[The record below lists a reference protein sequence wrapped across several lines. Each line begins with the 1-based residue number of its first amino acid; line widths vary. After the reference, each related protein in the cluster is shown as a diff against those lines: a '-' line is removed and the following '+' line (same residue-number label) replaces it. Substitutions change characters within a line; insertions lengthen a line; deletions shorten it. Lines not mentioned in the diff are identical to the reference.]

1 MRFLRHSL
9 IGLFLLSLTL
19 GLLTYG
25 GHMVYT
31 AVAERMAREPHVPE
45 RDERAFAVNVVTA
58 RVGTETPVLTAF
70 GQVESRRSLEI
81 RAQTGGT
88 LIELAGNFEEGGVV
102 TRGQVLAVIDPA
114 DAQSALD
121 RARSDLMDAEAEA
134 RDAERSLVLAR
145 DEQAAAEAQADLR
158 ERAFQR
164 QVDLEARGVG
174 TAAAVET
181 AELAASQA
189 RQAVLTRRLAVA
201 AAEARVDQAAT
212 RDARAQIAL
221 AEAQR
226 RLDETTI
233 TAEFSGTLSQVAVVE
248 GGLVAPNER
257 LADLVDA
264 AALEVAFRVSTPQFA
279 RLLDLE
285 GRLVEAPVT
294 VTLDAFGVDLTATGA
309 ISRAS
314 PAVGEGQTGRLVFA
328 RLDAAQG
335 LKPGDF
341 VTVGIE
347 EPPLEGVA
355 RLPATSYGADGMVL
369 VLGAEDRIE
378 ALPVTLL
385 RRQGDD
391 VLVRGEGL
399 DGREVVGQRTPLL
412 GPGIK
417 VRPVRR
423 AVEGMTPEEDE
434 TVELSADRRA
444 RLVAFVQ
451 NSTDMP
457 DAVKTQLLSEL
468 EQTRVPVRVVQR
480 LEIRMGG

>member
-9 IGLFLLSLTL
+9 TGLFLLSLTL

-25 GHMVYT
+25 ATMVYT
-31 AVAERMAREPHVPE
+31 AVSDRLTRQPQTPE
-45 RDERAFAVNVVTA
+45 RHERAFAVNVSVA
-58 RVGTETPVLTAF
+58 HVGTVTPVLTAF
-70 GQVESRRSLEI
+70 GQVQSRRSLEI
-81 RAQTGGT
+81 RARTGGA

-102 TRGQVLAVIDPA
+102 SRGQLLAVIDPA

-121 RARSDLMDAEAEA
+121 RAQSDVMDAGAET
-134 RDAERSLVLAR
+134 RDADRSLVLAR
-145 DEQAAAEAQADLR
+145 DEQTAAEAQADLR

-164 QVDLEARGVG
+164 QVDLEERGVG

-189 RQAVLTRRLAVA
+189 RQAVLARRLAVA
-201 AAEARVDQAAT
+201 AAEARVDQAAN
-212 RDARAQIAL
+212 RVARARIAL

-226 RLDETTI
+226 RLDETRI
-233 TAEFSGTLSQVAVVE
+233 TAEFSGALAQVAVVE
-248 GGLVAPNER
+248 GGVVTANER
-257 LADLVDA
+257 LANLVDA

-279 RLLDLE
+279 RLLDTD
-285 GRLVEAPVT
+285 GRLTEAPVT
-294 VTLDAFGVDLTATGA
+294 VTLDAFGVGLTATGT

-328 RLDAAQG
+328 GLDAAQG

-341 VTVGIE
+341 VTVGVD
-347 EPPLEGVA
+347 EPPLEQVV
-355 RLPATSYGADGMVL
+355 RLPAAAYGADGLVL
-369 VLGAEDRIE
+369 VLGPDDRLE
-378 ALPVTLL
+378 ALSVTLL
-385 RRQGDD
+385 RRQGDE

-399 DGREVVGQRTPLL
+399 DGREVVGQRSPLL

-423 AVEGMTPEEDE
+423 AADGAVPETED

-451 NSTDMP
+451 NSTDMSE
-457 DAVKTQLLSEL
+457 AVKTRLLDEL
-468 EQTRVPVRVVQR
+468 DRPRVPVRVVQR
-480 LEIRMGG
+480 LENRMGG